1 MEDPSFQLILPFA
14 LFMVAFAYASVG
26 LGGGTA
32 YLSILSFWILEPET
46 LRPMAWGLNVVVSV
60 VTLFNF
66 RRKGHLDTGGIWPFV
81 VGGLIGAAAGAAIPT
96 PLAVFRWLL
105 AVTLAGLAVWMLL
118 PGRAKAEA
126 PEPEPRR
133 GSRPLGLLLGFLPGL
148 LSGLVGLGGG
158 IVLGPIVLALRL
170 LPVKK
175 TAALTS
181 AYILMVSAG
190 ALGTHVATGG
200 TMPWG
205 SFAVPCLVVLL
216 GGFLGSRFG
225 AGKARPVTLR
235 RILAVIVL
243 TAAVNLVWKALA

>member
-1 MEDPSFQLILPFA
+1 MDELSFQLILPFA

-46 LRPMAWGLNVVVSV
+46 LRPMAWSLNVAVAM

-66 RRKGHLDTGGIWPFV
+66 RRKGHLEAGGIWPFV
-81 VGGLIGAAAGAAIPT
+81 VGGLIGAVAGAAIPT

-105 AVTLAGLAVWMLL
+105 AVTLGGLAVWMLL
-118 PGRAKAEA
+118 PGRAKPEA

-133 GSRPLGLLLGFLPGL
+133 GSWPLGLLLGFLPGL

-181 AYILMVSAG
+181 AYILTVSAG
-190 ALGTHVATGG
+190 ALGTHAATGG

-225 AGKARPVTLR
+225 AGKARPATLR
-235 RILAVIVL
+235 RILAVLVL
-243 TAAVNLVWKALA
+243 AAAVNLVWKALA